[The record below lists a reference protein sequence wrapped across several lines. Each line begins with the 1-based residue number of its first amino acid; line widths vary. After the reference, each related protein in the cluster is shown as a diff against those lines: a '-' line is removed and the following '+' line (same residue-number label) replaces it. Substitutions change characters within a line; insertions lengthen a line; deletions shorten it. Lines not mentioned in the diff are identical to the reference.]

1 MAQEEHTSR
10 CSNNSSGGAAAGGTG
25 GGGTGGT
32 GGGGHRSSSSK
43 KLKHKK
49 VPQRGMGVAQL
60 EKIIS
65 EEHQK
70 KDASVLTHNSVVSPT
85 SSCSN
90 LASVQKVANFRPSIP
105 PPPPLPPNHHPLVA
119 KTDGGNASSASKAT
133 SLISVGGGVGNWSR
147 LWSDGEKQSQSY
159 GMDHPRYAAPAPFSG
174 NLGGLPY
181 ESNPPIWPP
190 TPNLMLQRSQHL
202 QQSCS
207 SSMVNV
213 SANTSLS
220 SSSSSVMNFQI
231 EPPSNQSYCGN
242 NYQPLWPDEE
252 KMVGMK
258 RPYPF
263 SLEDMP
269 IPSFHCKF
277 PSAYV
282 SPVSRSDDYASCSN
296 GGGTTSIEP
305 AHPASFRENCS
316 SSGAISDV
324 VTKKFI
330 DENQILTRDF
340 LKLAPPQT
348 SQLRSSSKENLR
360 LSPCTG
366 EQPQFER
373 LPLQKD
379 QSKDPNHMSGR
390 SGSNPQPFL
399 SFFPAAKTPV
409 GQTGNGNG
417 EAGESVDLNLK
428 L

>member
-1 MAQEEHTSR
+1 MAHDEHTSR
-10 CSNNSSGGAAAGGTG
+10 CSNSG
-25 GGGTGGT
+25 GGGGGGGGGGSGG
-32 GGGGHRSSSSK
+32 GGGGHRSLK

-60 EKIIS
+60 EKLIS

-70 KDASVLTHNSVVSPT
+70 EDATVLTQDSSSGYRPVPVS
-85 SSCSN
+85 SS
-90 LASVQKVANFRPSIP
+90 PIP
-105 PPPPLPPNHHPLVA
+105 PPPPLPHHALIS
-119 KTDGGNASSASKAT
+119 KTDGVNAVSVSKQMN
-133 SLISVGGGVGNWSR
+133 LITGGGGGNWSR
-147 LWSDGEKQSQSY
+147 LWSGGDYKFEGEKLSQNQSY
-159 GMDHPRYAAPAPFSG
+159 GLDHSRYTAAFPA

-190 TPNLMLQRSQHL
+190 PNLMLQRSHHF
-202 QQSCS
+202 QQPCS

-213 SANTSLS
+213 SANTSS
-220 SSSSSVMNFQI
+220 SCSSSVMSFQM

-242 NYQPLWPDEE
+242 NYPPPLWPEEE
-252 KMVGMK
+252 KMIGMK

-263 SLEDMP
+263 SLENVP

-282 SPVSRSDDYASCSN
+282 SPISRSDEYASCSN
-296 GGGTTSIEP
+296 GGDITSIEP
-305 AHPASFRENCS
+305 AYPSFRENPS
-316 SSGAISDV
+316 SSGAISDAL
-324 VTKKFI
+324 TKKFI

-348 SQLRSSSKENLR
+348 SQSSSSSKESLH
-360 LSPCTG
+360 LSPCKG

-379 QSKDPNHMSGR
+379 QSKDLTHLSGR
-390 SGSNPQPFL
+390 GGSNPQPFL
-399 SFFPAAKTPV
+399 SFFPAAKTHM
-409 GQTGNGNG
+409 GQPGNNNG